1 MKPNSQL
8 VMETAVVLEPP
19 PDFASWS
26 KTFVKRYHLLS
37 LLSIAAVLAFWH
49 VISIH
54 KILGGAFL
62 PTPWA
67 VVQEIYRL
75 MGESLIGKNLFQHTW
90 ASLRRVFIGWSLAC
104 AVAIPLGVCMALNDY
119 VRAVVKPV
127 FDLFKPMPP
136 ISWISLSILWFGL
149 GEESKVFIIIIGSFV
164 PSLINSFNSLR
175 LVDPALYDA
184 ARMLGANRRQEIMEV
199 ALYSILPA
207 TFAVEAQKGI
217 VQHLAAADGNVYEDS
232 AAGGSQS
239 RNHVRF
245 HHESPERKEGGRTT
259 INHEDCFFLYEA
271 IHQLIVAGAHDYA
284 FLVQ

>member
-8 VMETAVVLEPP
+8 ITETAVVLEKP
-19 PDFASWS
+19 PDFACLL
-26 KTFVKRYHLLS
+26 KNFAKQYHFLS
-37 LLSIAAVLAFWH
+37 LLSIAVVLTFWH
-49 VISIH
+49 VISVH
-54 KILGGAFL
+54 KILGGTFL

-199 ALYSILPA
+199 AFYSILPA
-207 TFAVEAQKGI
+207 TFAGLQISLSLAWSCV
-217 VQHLAAADGNVYEDS
+217 LAAELV
-232 AAGGSQS
+232 
-239 RNHVRF
+239 
-245 HHESPERKEGGRTT
+245 GGRSG
-259 INHEDCFFLYEA
+259 IGFLIILGMNQYKPA
-271 IHQLIVAGAHDYA
+271 MIIAGMVVIALTAWLITFAMERLEK
-284 FLVQ
+284 LVCPWRRDIRV